1 MVALIRYESLLICNE
16 KVNINMHVQDKMNIL
31 GPSTYQKLRIS
42 ITVNCI
48 TSGEF
53 FCHCLH
59 FEKKI
64 GTKLLSENLIW
75 GIFEIILI
83 TKLMKR

>member
-53 FCHCLH
+53 FFGHCLH
-59 FEKKI
+59 FER
-64 GTKLLSENLIW
+64 KLGQNCYQKTLYGESL
-75 GIFEIILI
+75 
-83 TKLMKR
+83 KLY

>member
-1 MVALIRYESLLICNE
+1 MVALILYESLLICNE

-31 GPSTYQKLRIS
+31 SPSTYQKLRIS

-53 FCHCLH
+53 FFTIVCILKENWDKTAIRKPC
-59 FEKKI
+59 I
-64 GTKLLSENLIW
+64 GNL
-75 GIFEIILI
+75 
-83 TKLMKR
+83 